1 MSFGDHGDCKCA
13 GKTREQVLALFP
25 KTLLAEQALF
35 VASKVSEGVYEVDS
49 LTGEI
54 ERGEAGIGAGK
65 TGEKN
70 KATGNPYVPGTDYSK
85 ASLCPIVTDNHLLL
99 HDRQLGKTALQRE
112 HGVGWRDAFRHYVKC
127 TKLGC
132 IVLAGPPKNFQ
143 KWARSEACRTEVA
156 QIDAGRLWAYVKPTH
171 ATTAD
176 PGHIISV
183 DAIGKTASSSVST
196 GLGVIAWASGNYC
209 APRRAIRR
217 NSAQFGATRRKFCL
231 TRRVRPRSSDE
242 GDLKNSKM
250 HGVGAF
256 CWAPAAGAEKGTVY
270 RGEMRNSDFNGY
282 GIKTDGKDGS
292 VQKGLWKDD
301 KFVQKAEFDETPD
314 GYPMVSHNTGP
325 TGVDGKRLF
334 NPDGTRVPP

>member
-13 GKTREQVLALFP
+13 GKTREHVLALFP

-217 NSAQFGATRRKFCL
+217 NFGAIRRNSAQFCL
-231 TRRVRPRSSDE
+231 TR
-242 GDLKNSKM
+242 L
-250 HGVGAF
+250 AL
-256 CWAPAAGAEKGTVY
+256 AL
-270 RGEMRNSDFNGY
+270 
-282 GIKTDGKDGS
+282 
-292 VQKGLWKDD
+292 Q
-301 KFVQKAEFDETPD
+301 
-314 GYPMVSHNTGP
+314 
-325 TGVDGKRLF
+325 
-334 NPDGTRVPP
+334 TRAT

>member
-132 IVLAGPPKNFQ
+132 VVLA
-143 KWARSEACRTEVA
+143 C
-156 QIDAGRLWAYVKPTH
+156 
-171 ATTAD
+171 
-176 PGHIISV
+176 
-183 DAIGKTASSSVST
+183 
-196 GLGVIAWASGNYC
+196 
-209 APRRAIRR
+209 
-217 NSAQFGATRRKFCL
+217 
-231 TRRVRPRSSDE
+231 
-242 GDLKNSKM
+242 M
-250 HGVGAF
+250 
-256 CWAPAAGAEKGTVY
+256 
-270 RGEMRNSDFNGY
+270 
-282 GIKTDGKDGS
+282 
-292 VQKGLWKDD
+292 
-301 KFVQKAEFDETPD
+301 
-314 GYPMVSHNTGP
+314 
-325 TGVDGKRLF
+325 
-334 NPDGTRVPP
+334 

>member
-196 GLGVIAWASGNYC
+196 GLGVIAWASGNYY
-209 APRRAIRR
+209 
-217 NSAQFGATRRKFCL
+217 
-231 TRRVRPRSSDE
+231 E

-334 NPDGTRVPP
+334 NPDGTRIPP